1 MVTSQLLNPAACSE
15 ETFASRIPGILLRR
29 AATSVFSCSGFLPE
43 TWKVVGGALS
53 FLGHLFDICYN
64 RGNDWICRSLASF
77 DDRLRGREPLLQNA
91 NGTCAKIRQRY
102 QQTRQQWR

>member
-29 AATSVFSCSGFLPE
+29 AATIRFQLLGIFARDLE
-43 TWKVVGGALS
+43 GWLEALS
-53 FLGHLFDICYN
+53 FLGHLFDICHN